1 MPEFHHPYNFIPVTG
16 KVNNQ
21 TTPKISYEEIAA
33 GYKGIRHDLWEK
45 DTQSGRIVARVHLM
59 TPTMVGGQQEKRDD
73 NSQEPSEVLPFKRDG
88 KIALPANSLRGVIGS
103 VAETLSQSSLR
114 VLEKRRYSVR
124 KPVGQ
129 GLSAIGMLKKDKG
142 FFELIPLTLPVISTG
157 GTHYNIP
164 PLWRNVF
171 SPDGRTKLKDCLAAY
186 LDGYRPVNNQP
197 QVIQNSFLGLNPE
210 VECFQATKSMFYYAR
225 LHNELDFVTL
235 NDAILA
241 NHAALKSKLGGW
253 NFLLGQKVH
262 RNQNNIHEVLTQT
275 AYALLS
281 PEQQKLYTK
290 GFLRI
295 LGIEG
300 CEQEIPTTKKHE
312 FFIPLHNTPRLP
324 IPTAVIENFRTLA
337 EERHD
342 ENENLPFLPKG
353 YDSWQPKSGQLVF
366 FDICENAGKIEVSEI
381 SFSSIWRKLI
391 KGESR
396 EFFSQIDPDLLP
408 WNPLRDSLTP
418 AECLFGVVEDGKNK
432 EAKQAR
438 ALASR
443 VRFHDAVSIKQ
454 VKPENQVE
462 PELVTLKILSSPK
475 PPSPAMYFHPS
486 DPKQARHIKK
496 TDLTLG
502 QHRPNGRKVYLHHAA
517 TDIQKKPWITANGD
531 NLQQKVRCQP
541 IAAGENFY
549 FHVDFDNLSKAELN
563 LLIHSL
569 YPSEAFQ
576 HRLGLGK
583 ALGLGSVKIDIMG
596 VFLIN
601 RTERYSLKGFY
612 ETARYHQAL
621 QDTATST
628 EWEVLYPTEFD
639 ALKTATEL
647 KSADFYTDKSLIDD
661 TSLNLLNTVG
671 NPTNLKE
678 GVSVK
683 PPLTNQQVSEEEET
697 FQWFGV
703 NERSQH
709 PQALGLIEAGEK
721 LPTLRTN

>member
-16 KVNNQ
+16 EVNKQ
-21 TTPKISYEEIAA
+21 PTPKVLYEKIVE
-33 GYKGIRHDLWEK
+33 GYEGIRHDLWQQ
-45 DTQSGRIVARVHLM
+45 DTFSGRIVARVHLM
-59 TPTMVGGQQEKRDD
+59 TPTMVGGQQIHSDD
-73 NSQEPSEVLPFKRDG
+73 PDGAALVESFKRDG

-124 KPVGQ
+124 KPVGN
-129 GLSAIGMLKKDKG
+129 GLSAIGLLRKDKS

-157 GTHYNIP
+157 GANYNIP
-164 PLWRNVF
+164 QIWRNVF
-171 SPDGRTKLKDCLAAY
+171 SPDGKTKLKYCLAAY
-186 LDGYRPVNNQP
+186 LDGYSPVNNQP
-197 QVIQNSFLGLNPE
+197 QVIENSFLGLNPKL
-210 VECFQATKSMFYYAR
+210 ECFQVAKPKFYYAR

-235 NDAILA
+235 NEGISS
-241 NHAALKSKLGGW
+241 NHAALKSKLGERS
-253 NFLLGQKVH
+253 FLLGQKVH
-262 RNQNNIHEVLTQT
+262 RNQNGIDEVLTSDE
-275 AYALLS
+275 YEKL
-281 PEQQKLYTK
+281 PEHKELYTE
-290 GFLRI
+290 GFLHI

-300 CEQEIPTTKKHE
+300 REKEIPTTKKHE
-312 FFIPLHNTPRLP
+312 FFIPYHKPPRLP

-337 EERHD
+337 KERHD

-353 YDSWQPKSGQLVF
+353 YESWQPKSGQLVF

-391 KGESR
+391 KGESH

-432 EAKQAR
+432 ETKQAR

-443 VRFHDAVSIKQ
+443 VRFHDAVSTKQ
-454 VKPENQVE
+454 VKSENPVE

-475 PPSPAMYFHPS
+475 PPSPAMYFHPRNGG
-486 DPKQARHIKK
+486 QGTHVRK

-531 NLQQKVRCQP
+531 HLQQKVRCQP
-541 IAAGENFY
+541 IAAGEDFY

-569 YPSEAFQ
+569 HPSDAFQ

-596 VFLIN
+596 VFLID

-612 ETARYHQAL
+612 ETARYHQTL
-621 QDTATST
+621 RGTAEST
-628 EWEVLYPTEFD
+628 EWEVLYPTEFE

-661 TSLNLLNTVG
+661 TSLNLLNTIG
-671 NPTNLKE
+671 NPTNLRQ
-678 GVSVK
+678 GISVK

-697 FQWFGV
+697 FQWFGK
-703 NERSQH
+703 NENLPRDQR
-709 PQALGLIEAGEK
+709 QALRPIEANAA

>member
-16 KVNNQ
+16 EVNKQ
-21 TTPKISYEEIAA
+21 PTPKVLYEKIAE

-45 DTQSGRIVARVHLM
+45 DTQSGRIVARVNLV
-59 TPTMVGGQQEKRDD
+59 TPTMVGGQQIRSDD
-73 NSQEPSEVLPFKRDG
+73 PDGAALVESFKRDG
-88 KIALPANSLRGVIGS
+88 KTALPANSLRGVIGS

-164 PLWRNVF
+164 LLWRNVF

-197 QVIQNSFLGLNPE
+197 QVIPNSFLGLNPE
-210 VECFQATKSMFYYAR
+210 LECFQATKPKFYYAR

-241 NHAALKSKLGGW
+241 NHAALKSNLGGR

-262 RNQNNIHEVLTQT
+262 RNQSNIHEVLTQA
-275 AYALLS
+275 AYDLLL
-281 PEQQKLYTK
+281 PAQKELYTR

-300 CEQEIPTTKKHE
+300 REKEIPTTKEHE

-324 IPTAVIENFRTLA
+324 IPTAVIENFCTLA
-337 EERHD
+337 KERHA

-366 FDICENAGKIEVSEI
+366 FDICKNAEGRIEVSEI

-391 KGESR
+391 KGESH

-443 VRFHDAVSIKQ
+443 VRFYDAVSTKQ
-454 VKPENQVE
+454 VKLE
-462 PELVTLKILSSPK
+462 PASVTLKILSSPK
-475 PPSPAMYFHPS
+475 PPSPAMYFHPRIAG
-486 DPKQARHIKK
+486 QGTHVRK

-517 TDIQKKPWITANGD
+517 TDIQKKPWITANGE
-531 NLQQKVRCQP
+531 NLKQKVRCQP

-549 FHVDFDNLSKAELN
+549 FHVDFDNLSEAELN

-601 RTERYSLKGFY
+601 RRERYSFKGFY
-612 ETARYHQAL
+612 ETARYHQTL
-621 QDTATST
+621 RGTAEFT
-628 EWEVLYPTEFD
+628 EWEVLYPTEFE

-647 KSADFYTDKSLIDD
+647 KSSDFYTDKSLIDK

-671 NPTNLKE
+671 NPTKLKE
-678 GVSVK
+678 EISVK

-709 PQALGLIEAGEK
+709 PQALRPIEANAA

>member
-16 KVNNQ
+16 KVNGES
-21 TTPKISYEEIAA
+21 TPKVLYEKIAE

-45 DTQSGRIVARVHLM
+45 DTQSGRIVARVHLK

-124 KPVGQ
+124 KPVGT
-129 GLSAIGMLKKDKG
+129 GLSAIGLLRKDKS
-142 FFELIPLTLPVISTG
+142 FFELIPLTLPVVSTNG
-157 GTHYNIP
+157 RHYNVPQIW
-164 PLWRNVF
+164 LDVF
-171 SPDGRTKLKDCLAAY
+171 SPDGKTKLKYCLAAY
-186 LDGYRPVNNQP
+186 LDGYSPVNNQP
-197 QVIQNSFLGLNPE
+197 QVIENSFLGLNPE
-210 VECFQATKSMFYYAR
+210 LECFQVAKPKFYYAR
-225 LHNELDFVTL
+225 LHNELDVVTL
-235 NDAILA
+235 NEGVSS
-241 NHAALKSKLGGW
+241 NHPALKSKLG
-253 NFLLGQKVH
+253 NRSFLLGQKVH
-262 RNQNNIHEVLTQT
+262 RNQNGIDEVLTSDE
-275 AYALLS
+275 YEKL
-281 PEQQKLYTK
+281 PEHKELYTE
-290 GFLRI
+290 GFLHI

-300 CEQEIPTTKKHE
+300 REKEIPTTKKHE
-312 FFIPLHNTPRLP
+312 FFIPYHKPPRLP
-324 IPTAVIENFRTLA
+324 IPTAVIENFCTLA
-337 EERHD
+337 KERHA

-366 FDICENAGKIEVSEI
+366 FDICENAGQIEVSEI

-391 KGESR
+391 KGESH
-396 EFFSQIDPDLLP
+396 EFFSRIDPDLLP

-418 AECLFGVVEDGKNK
+418 AECLFGVVEDGKNE

-443 VRFHDAVSIKQ
+443 VRFYDAVSTKQ
-454 VKPENQVE
+454 VKLE
-462 PELVTLKILSSPK
+462 PASVTLKILSSPK
-475 PPSPAMYFHPS
+475 PPSPAMYFHPRNGG
-486 DPKQARHIKK
+486 QGIHVKK
-496 TDLTLG
+496 TDLTLEK
-502 QHRPNGRKVYLHHAA
+502 HRPNGRKVYLHHAA
-517 TDIQKKPWITANGD
+517 TDIQKKPWITANGE
-531 NLQQKVRCQP
+531 NLKQKVRCQP

-549 FHVDFDNLSKAELN
+549 FHVDFDNLSEAELN

-601 RTERYSLKGFY
+601 RRERYSFKGFY
-612 ETARYHQAL
+612 ETARYHQTL
-621 QDTATST
+621 RGTAEFT
-628 EWEVLYPTEFD
+628 EWEVLYPTEFE

-647 KSADFYTDKSLIDD
+647 KSSDFYTDKSLIDK

-671 NPTNLKE
+671 NPTKLKE
-678 GVSVK
+678 EISVK

-709 PQALGLIEAGEK
+709 PQALRPIEANAA

>member
-16 KVNNQ
+16 KVNGEP
-21 TTPKISYEEIAA
+21 TPKVLYEKIAE

-45 DTQSGRIVARVHLM
+45 NTQSGRIVARVHLK

-73 NSQEPSEVLPFKRDG
+73 NSQEPSEVLPFERDG
-88 KIALPANSLRGVIGS
+88 KTALPANSLRGVIGS

-124 KPVGQ
+124 KPVEN
-129 GLSAIGMLKKDKG
+129 GLSAIGILRENKNNPSQ
-142 FFELIPLTLPVISTG
+142 FEILPLTVPHHL
-157 GTHYNIP
+157 NEQ
-164 PLWRNVF
+164 WRNVF
-171 SPDGRTKLKDCLAAY
+171 GGTTPLKYRLVAPVLGYQKANGKTDAPLGFIPDSY
-186 LDGYRPVNNQP
+186 LDKHPSLQ
-197 QVIQNSFLGLNPE
+197 SFHDVDHQEYFYGKLTKPE
-210 VECFQATKSMFYYAR
+210 KE
-225 LHNELDFVTL
+225 TL
-235 NDAILA
+235 RSEQ
-241 NHAALKSKLGGW
+241 KKL
-253 NFLLGQKVH
+253 LLGQP
-262 RNQNNIHEVLTQT
+262 ISEILTVDE
-275 AYALLS
+275 YKSLCKS
-281 PEQQKLYTK
+281 KKLHPSELKNYVR

-300 CEQEIPTTKKHE
+300 REESMPKTKKQE
-312 FFIPLHNTPRLP
+312 FFIPYPINTVTPIAKIPKAIP
-324 IPTAVIENFRTLA
+324 IPTAVIENFCTLA
-337 EERHD
+337 KERHD
-342 ENENLPFLPKG
+342 EDENLPFLPKG
-353 YDSWQPKSGQLVF
+353 YESWQPKSGQLVF

-391 KGESR
+391 KGESH

-432 EAKQAR
+432 ETKQAR

-443 VRFHDAVSIKQ
+443 VRFHDAVSTKQ
-454 VKPENQVE
+454 VKPENPVK

-486 DPKQARHIKK
+486 DPKQERHIKK
-496 TDLTLG
+496 IDLTLG

-517 TDIQKKPWITANGD
+517 TDIQEKPWITANGD
-531 NLQQKVRCQP
+531 NLKQKVRCQP

-549 FHVDFDNLSKAELN
+549 FHVDFDNLSEAELN

-569 YPSEAFQ
+569 YPSDAFQ

-601 RTERYSLKGFY
+601 RAERYSLEGFY
-612 ETARYHQAL
+612 ETARYHQTL
-621 QDTATST
+621 RGTIEST
-628 EWEVLYPTEFD
+628 EWGVLYPTEFE

-647 KSADFYTDKSLIDD
+647 KSSDFYADKSLIDK

-671 NPTNLKE
+671 NPAKLQN

-683 PPLTNQQVSEEEET
+683 PPLTNEHVREKKEEEET
-697 FQWFGV
+697 FQWFGK
-703 NERSQH
+703 NENLPNHQNS
-709 PQALGLIEAGEK
+709 QALRPIEADQA